1 MKGLDRLRIALGMG
15 LLGTAVLAATRSARA
30 GTTPVTGNIVAGDV
44 TWNHRNDTSGNGQ
57 APFGGSCGGK
67 LVANVQGRPIKPGP
81 TPNGSG
87 TTGCGLGIDEATLN
101 VGGSGS
107 RTDAFDG
114 ALVMAVN
121 GTVFKNPD
129 GSLDLNGTT
138 LTSDSVNIG
147 GLNTQVQFF
156 FEPTQDTVRAIY
168 SFTNTTGAT
177 LPANVLIDNNVGSD
191 QNTVVEGT
199 ADGDTTI
206 EPGDAW
212 FATSDQGVPTT
223 LGLQGDPPLT
233 WVRYGQG
240 APVTA
245 NVQPFT
251 TTGGFHESYTL
262 SVPAGATQRVMVFVK
277 LNNTDVEALAA
288 GPAMDSIEELQALGL
303 LAGLGAPEQA
313 QLVNWGAAAVA
324 GPARPVPSVSD
335 WSKLALMLTLAVGGM
350 AAVRLGARSAK
361 RIP

>member
-30 GTTPVTGNIVAGDV
+30 GTAPSTGNVVAGDV
-44 TWNHRNDTSGNGQ
+44 TWRYRNDTSGNGQ

-81 TPNGSG
+81 TPDGSG
-87 TTGCGLGIDEATLN
+87 TAGCGLGINEATLN
-101 VGGSGS
+101 VGASS

-129 GSLDLNGTT
+129 GSLDINGTT
-138 LTSDSVNIG
+138 LTSDVVNIG
-147 GLNTQVQFF
+147 GLDTQVQFF
-156 FEPTQDTVRAIY
+156 FEPTQDAVRAIY

-177 LPANVLIDNNVGSD
+177 LPANVLIDNNLGSD
-191 QNTVVEGT
+191 SDTVVEGT

-206 EPGDAW
+206 EPGDSW
-212 FATSDQGVPTT
+212 FATSDQGAPTR
-223 LGLQGDPPLT
+223 GLAGDPPLT
-233 WVRYGQG
+233 WIRYGQG
-240 APVTA
+240 AAVTVNA
-245 NVQPFT
+245 QPFT

-262 SVPAGATQRVMVFVK
+262 SVPAGATQRLMVFVK

-288 GPAMDSIEELQALGL
+288 GPAMDSLEELQALGL

-324 GPARPVPSVSD
+324 GTARPVPSVSD
-335 WSKLALMLTLAVGGM
+335 WGRLALMLTLAVGGM
-350 AAVRLGARSAK
+350 AAVRLGNRSAK
-361 RIP
+361 RAV

>member
-30 GTTPVTGNIVAGDV
+30 GTAPANGNVVAGDV
-44 TWNHRNDTSGNGQ
+44 TWTYRNDTAANGQ
-57 APFGGSCGGK
+57 APFAGSCGGK
-67 LVANVQGRPIKPGP
+67 LIANVQGRPNKPGP

-87 TTGCGLGIDEATLN
+87 TTGCGLGLNEATLN
-101 VGGSGS
+101 VGTVGS

-129 GSLDLNGTT
+129 GSLDINGTT
-138 LTSDSVNIG
+138 LTSDTVNIG

-177 LPANVLIDNNVGSD
+177 LPANVLIDNNLGSD
-191 QNTVVEGT
+191 SNTVVEGT

-206 EPGDAW
+206 EPGDSW
-212 FATSDQGVPTT
+212 FATSDQILTR
-223 LGLQGDPPLT
+223 GLAGDPPLT

-240 APVTA
+240 AAVTA
-245 NVQPFT
+245 NAQPFT
-251 TTGGFHESYTL
+251 TADGFHESYTL

-288 GPAMDSIEELQALGL
+288 GPAMDSLEELQALGL

-313 QLVNWGAAAVA
+313 QLINWGAAAVG

-335 WSKLALMLTLAVGGM
+335 WGKLALMLTLAVGGM
-350 AAVRLGARSAK
+350 AAVRLGNRSAK
-361 RIP
+361 RAL